1 MPKEEWWLFYE
12 SFLKKADSENAVKKQ
27 KLVLYGTPKNVKEAA
42 AWTAYTDQ
50 GTMNF
55 EGVSLDAC
63 IDRKIEVYERDG
75 SIITLCGVQSEKV
88 TYKNVWIVP
97 GESGGSSRIVP
108 MACWRMSSWIRAR
121 SASCRSR
128 KT

>member
-1 MPKEEWWLFYE
+1 MANEKKNLKTEKELTVSGKKTVKSAETAAEAKKAVKKAMPKEEWWLFYE

-55 EGVSLDAC
+55 EGVSLDGC
-63 IDRKIEVYERDG
+63 IDRG
-75 SIITLCGVQSEKV
+75 L
-88 TYKNVWIVP
+88 
-97 GESGGSSRIVP
+97 
-108 MACWRMSSWIRAR
+108 
-121 SASCRSR
+121 
-128 KT
+128 

>member
-1 MPKEEWWLFYE
+1 M
-12 SFLKKADSENAVKKQ
+12 
-27 KLVLYGTPKNVKEAA
+27 LYGTPKNVKEAA

-75 SIITLCGVQSEKV
+75 SIITLCGVQSEKS
-88 TYKNVWIVP
+88 YI
-97 GESGGSSRIVP
+97 
-108 MACWRMSSWIRAR
+108 
-121 SASCRSR
+121 
-128 KT
+128 

>member
-1 MPKEEWWLFYE
+1 MPKEEWWRFYE

-88 TYKNVWIVP
+88 TYKNVSRGHSSNPSRCAPPRGDCQTGVP
-97 GESGGSSRIVP
+97 PPSD
-108 MACWRMSSWIRAR
+108 A
-121 SASCRSR
+121 
-128 KT
+128 